1 MYILLKI
8 SFAFTFLLLL
18 VGCKSNTS
26 ISYDLDD
33 KGKEFQDYPTNII
46 LLIGDGMGL
55 TQISAAMYS
64 NNNRLALAKF
74 PVIGFHKS
82 HAANEL
88 ITDSAA
94 GGTAI
99 ACGIKTNNG
108 NIGTDENGLP
118 TLSILEELDSMNF
131 STGMIVTSTIVHA
144 TPAAFAA
151 HRARREMYEE
161 IALDYLNANVDLLIG
176 GGRQYFQNREMD
188 DRDLINEFE
197 NKGYVVMD
205 QLYTTMNKI
214 KWPLD
219 KNLLYF
225 TADKQPLTVSGG
237 RDYLSFAVRQGVQY
251 LEQKSNKGFFLL
263 VEGSQIDWMNHAND
277 GRGVVMETLDF
288 DRAIWE
294 AIQYANKKGNTLVLV
309 TADHESGGMSIE
321 ADSRMNKLK
330 YGFTT
335 NGHTAAMI
343 PVFAYGPGSS
353 LFRGIYENTSIY
365 HKMRAVLGLKERI
378 NPLSPNP
385 SSE

>member
-1 MYILLKI
+1 MYISLKI

-26 ISYDLDD
+26 ISYDLDE
-33 KGKEFQDYPTNII
+33 KSKEFQDNPTNII

-118 TLSILEELDSMNF
+118 TLSILEELDSINY

>member
-1 MYILLKI
+1 MYSLLKI

-18 VGCKSNTS
+18 VGCKSNIS
-26 ISYDLDD
+26 ISYDLDE
-33 KGKEFQDYPTNII
+33 KGKEFREYPTNII

-82 HAANEL
+82 HAADEL

-108 NIGTDENGLP
+108 NIGTDENGLA
-118 TLSILEELDSMNF
+118 TVSILEELDSLNF

-151 HRARREMYEE
+151 HQARREMYEE
-161 IALDYLNANVDLLIG
+161 IALDYLDTNVDLLIG

-188 DRDLINEFE
+188 DRNLIIEFE
-197 NKGYVVMD
+197 NKGYIVMD

-225 TADKQPLTVSGG
+225 TADKQPLTVSEG

-321 ADSRMNKLK
+321 ADSKMNKLK

-365 HKMRAVLGLKERI
+365 HKMRAALGLKEKI
-378 NPLSPNP
+378 NPPSPNP

>member
-1 MYILLKI
+1 MYIFLKI

-26 ISYDLDD
+26 ISYDLDEKD
-33 KGKEFQDYPTNII
+33 KEFQDYPTNII

-108 NIGTDENGLP
+108 NIGTDENGLA
-118 TLSILEELDSMNF
+118 TVSILEELDSMNF

-151 HRARREMYEE
+151 HQARREMYEE
-161 IALDYLNANVDLLIG
+161 IALDYLDANVDLLIG

-188 DRDLINEFE
+188 DRNLINEFE

-321 ADSRMNKLK
+321 ADSKMNKLK

-343 PVFAYGPGSS
+343 PVFAYGPRSS

-365 HKMRAVLGLKERI
+365 HKMRAALGLKEKI
-378 NPLSPNP
+378 NLPSPNP

>member
-1 MYILLKI
+1 MYSLLKI

-18 VGCKSNTS
+18 VGCKSNIS
-26 ISYDLDD
+26 ISYDLDE
-33 KGKEFQDYPTNII
+33 KGKEFQEYPTNII

-108 NIGTDENGLP
+108 NIGTDENGIP

-161 IALDYLNANVDLLIG
+161 IALDYLDANVDLLIG

-188 DRDLINEFE
+188 DRDLVNEFE

-237 RDYLSFAVRQGVQY
+237 RNYLSFAVRQGVQY

-321 ADSRMNKLK
+321 AESRMNKLK

-343 PVFAYGPGSS
+343 PVFAYGPGSN

-365 HKMRAVLGLKERI
+365 HKMRTVLGLKERI

>member
-1 MYILLKI
+1 MYIFLKI

-33 KGKEFQDYPTNII
+33 KGKELQDYPTNII

>member
-26 ISYDLDD
+26 ISYDLEEKD
-33 KGKEFQDYPTNII
+33 KEFQDYPTNII

-188 DRDLINEFE
+188 DRDLVNEFE

>member
-1 MYILLKI
+1 MYISLKI

-26 ISYDLDD
+26 ISYDLDE
-33 KGKEFQDYPTNII
+33 KGKEFQDNPTNII

-118 TLSILEELDSMNF
+118 TVSILEELDSMNF

-151 HRARREMYEE
+151 HQARREMYEE
-161 IALDYLNANVDLLIG
+161 IALDYLDAKVDLLIG

-251 LEQKSNKGFFLL
+251 LEQKSNKGFFLI

-294 AIQYANKKGNTLVLV
+294 AIQYANRKGNTLVLV

-343 PVFAYGPGSS
+343 PVFAYGPGST

-365 HKMRAVLGLKERI
+365 HKMRVALGLKEKI
-378 NPLSPNP
+378 NPPSPNP

>member
-1 MYILLKI
+1 MYSLLKI

-18 VGCKSNTS
+18 VGCKSNIS
-26 ISYDLDD
+26 ISYDLDE
-33 KGKEFQDYPTNII
+33 KGKEFREYPTNII

-82 HAANEL
+82 HAADEL

-108 NIGTDENGLP
+108 NIGTDENGLA
-118 TLSILEELDSMNF
+118 TVSILEELDSLNF

-151 HRARREMYEE
+151 HQARREMYEE
-161 IALDYLNANVDLLIG
+161 IALDYLDTNVDLLIG

-188 DRDLINEFE
+188 DRNLIIEFE
-197 NKGYVVMD
+197 NKGYIVMD

-321 ADSRMNKLK
+321 ADSKMNKLK

-365 HKMRAVLGLKERI
+365 HKMRAALGLKKKI
-378 NPLSPNP
+378 NPPSPNP

>member
-1 MYILLKI
+1 MYIFLKI

-26 ISYDLDD
+26 ISFDLDD

>member
-1 MYILLKI
+1 MYIFLKI

-26 ISYDLDD
+26 ISYDLEEKD
-33 KGKEFQDYPTNII
+33 KEFQDYPTNII

-108 NIGTDENGLP
+108 NIGTDENGLA
-118 TLSILEELDSMNF
+118 TVSILEELDSMNF

-151 HRARREMYEE
+151 HQARREMYEE
-161 IALDYLNANVDLLIG
+161 IALDYLDANVDLLIG

-188 DRDLINEFE
+188 DRDLIYEFE

-219 KNLLYF
+219 KNLVYF

-294 AIQYANKKGNTLVLV
+294 AIQYANKQGNTLVLV

-321 ADSRMNKLK
+321 ADSKMNKLK

-365 HKMRAVLGLKERI
+365 HKMRAALGLKEKI
-378 NPLSPNP
+378 NLPSPNP

>member
-1 MYILLKI
+1 MYISLKI

-26 ISYDLDD
+26 ISYDLDE
-33 KGKEFQDYPTNII
+33 KSKEFQDNPTNII

-118 TLSILEELDSMNF
+118 TLSILEELDSMKF

-161 IALDYLNANVDLLIG
+161 IALDYLDANVDLLIG

-188 DRDLINEFE
+188 DRDLVNEFE

-237 RDYLSFAVRQGVQY
+237 RDYLSFAVRQGVQF

-294 AIQYANKKGNTLVLV
+294 AIQYANRKGNTLVLV

-343 PVFAYGPGSS
+343 PVFAYGPGSN
-353 LFRGIYENTSIY
+353 LFRGIYDNTSIY
-365 HKMRAVLGLKERI
+365 HKMRAALGLKEKI
-378 NPLSPNP
+378 NLLSPNP
-385 SSE
+385 LSE

>member
-1 MYILLKI
+1 MHIFSKTVLVFFIL
-8 SFAFTFLLLL
+8 FLIN
-18 VGCKSNTS
+18 GCKSSTTVN
-26 ISYDLDD
+26 YELAQND
-33 KGKEFQDYPTNII
+33 KEFQEYPTNII

-55 TQISAAMYS
+55 TQISAAIYS

-108 NIGTDENGLP
+108 NIGTDQNGLS
-118 TLSILEELDSMNF
+118 TISILEELDSMNF

-151 HRARREMYEE
+151 HQARREMYEE
-161 IALDYLNANVDLLIG
+161 IALDYLDANIDLLIG

-197 NKGYVVMD
+197 NKGYLVMD
-205 QLYTTMNKI
+205 QLYTIMNKI

-237 RDYLSFAVRQGVQY
+237 RNYLSFAVRQGVQY

-294 AIQYANKKGNTLVLV
+294 AIQYANRQGNTLVLV

-343 PVFAYGPGSS
+343 PVFAYGPGST

-365 HKMRAVLGLKERI
+365 HKMRAALGLKERI
-378 NPLSPNP
+378 NPPSPNP

>member
-1 MYILLKI
+1 MYFLLKI

-188 DRDLINEFE
+188 DRDLIDEFE

>member
-8 SFAFTFLLLL
+8 SFAFTFLLFL

-26 ISYDLDD
+26 ISYDLDE

-118 TLSILEELDSMNF
+118 TLSILEELDSMKF

-161 IALDYLNANVDLLIG
+161 IALDYLDANVDLLIG

-188 DRDLINEFE
+188 DRDLVNEFE

-237 RDYLSFAVRQGVQY
+237 RNYLSFAVRQGVQY

-294 AIQYANKKGNTLVLV
+294 AIQYANRNGNTLVLV

-321 ADSRMNKLK
+321 ADSKMNKLK

-343 PVFAYGPGSS
+343 PVFAYGPGSN

-365 HKMRAVLGLKERI
+365 HKMRTALGLKERV

>member
-1 MYILLKI
+1 MHIFSITGLAFCILFLI
-8 SFAFTFLLLL
+8 S
-18 VGCKSNTS
+18 GCKSNTTV
-26 ISYDLDD
+26 SYELDQN
-33 KGKEFQDYPTNII
+33 GHEFQDYPTNII

-108 NIGTDENGLP
+108 NIGTDENGHS
-118 TLSILEELDSMNF
+118 TESILEELDSMDY

-197 NKGYVVMD
+197 KKGYVVMD
-205 QLYTTMNKI
+205 QL
-214 KWPLD
+214 
-219 KNLLYF
+219 
-225 TADKQPLTVSGG
+225 
-237 RDYLSFAVRQGVQY
+237 
-251 LEQKSNKGFFLL
+251 
-263 VEGSQIDWMNHAND
+263 
-277 GRGVVMETLDF
+277 
-288 DRAIWE
+288 
-294 AIQYANKKGNTLVLV
+294 
-309 TADHESGGMSIE
+309 
-321 ADSRMNKLK
+321 
-330 YGFTT
+330 
-335 NGHTAAMI
+335 
-343 PVFAYGPGSS
+343 
-353 LFRGIYENTSIY
+353 
-365 HKMRAVLGLKERI
+365 
-378 NPLSPNP
+378 
-385 SSE
+385 

>member
-1 MYILLKI
+1 MYIFLKI

-18 VGCKSNTS
+18 VGCKSNSS
-26 ISYDLDD
+26 ISYDLDE
-33 KGKEFQDYPTNII
+33 KGKDFQDYPTNII

-108 NIGTDENGLP
+108 NIGTDENGIP

-365 HKMRAVLGLKERI
+365 HKMRAVLGLKERF
-378 NPLSPNP
+378 NPLSPNT

>member
-1 MYILLKI
+1 MYIFLKI

-26 ISYDLDD
+26 ISYDLDE
-33 KGKEFQDYPTNII
+33 KGKDFQDYPTNII

-321 ADSRMNKLK
+321 AESRMNKLK

-343 PVFAYGPGSS
+343 PVFAYGPGAN

-365 HKMRAVLGLKERI
+365 HKMRTVLGLKERI

>member
-1 MYILLKI
+1 MYIFLKI

-64 NNNRLALAKF
+64 NNNRLALTKF

>member
-1 MYILLKI
+1 MYIFLKI

-237 RDYLSFAVRQGVQY
+237 RNYLSFAVRQGVQY

>member
-1 MYILLKI
+1 MHIFSKTVLVFFIL
-8 SFAFTFLLLL
+8 FLIN
-18 VGCKSNTS
+18 GCKSST
-26 ISYDLDD
+26 IVSYELAQND
-33 KGKEFQDYPTNII
+33 KEFQEYPTNII

-55 TQISAAMYS
+55 TQISAAIYS

-108 NIGTDENGLP
+108 NIGTDQNGLS
-118 TLSILEELDSMNF
+118 TISILEELDSMNF

-151 HRARREMYEE
+151 HQARREMYEE
-161 IALDYLNANVDLLIG
+161 IALDYLDANIDLLIG

-197 NKGYVVMD
+197 NKGYLVMD

-237 RDYLSFAVRQGVQY
+237 RNYLSFAVRQGVQY

-294 AIQYANKKGNTLVLV
+294 AIQYANRQGNTLVLV

-343 PVFAYGPGSS
+343 PVFAYGPGST

-365 HKMRAVLGLKERI
+365 HKMRAALGLKERI
-378 NPLSPNP
+378 NPPSPNP

>member
-1 MYILLKI
+1 MYIFSKI
-8 SFAFTFLLLL
+8 YFAFTLLLLL
-18 VGCKSNTS
+18 VGCKSNTTL
-26 ISYDLDD
+26 SYDLEEN
-33 KGKEFQDYPTNII
+33 GKDFQDYPTNII

-108 NIGTDENGLP
+108 NIGTDENGSP
-118 TLSILEELDSMNF
+118 AVSILEELDSMNF

-161 IALDYLNANVDLLIG
+161 IALDYLKANVDLLIG

-188 DRDLINEFE
+188 DRDLINDFE

-219 KNLLYF
+219 KNILYF

-237 RDYLSFAVRQGVQY
+237 RNYLSFAVRQGVQY

-294 AIQYANKKGNTLVLV
+294 SIQYANRKGNTLVLV

-343 PVFAYGPGSS
+343 PVFAYGPGAN

-365 HKMRAVLGLKERI
+365 HKMRAALGLKEKI
-378 NPLSPNP
+378 SPPSPNP

>member
-1 MYILLKI
+1 MYIFLKI

-26 ISYDLDD
+26 ISYDLDE
-33 KGKEFQDYPTNII
+33 KGKDFQDYPTNII

>member
-1 MYILLKI
+1 MYIFLKI

-365 HKMRAVLGLKERI
+365 HKMRAVLGLKERF
-378 NPLSPNP
+378 NPLSPNT

>member
-1 MYILLKI
+1 MYISLKI

-26 ISYDLDD
+26 ISYDLDE
-33 KGKEFQDYPTNII
+33 KSKEFQDNPTNII

-118 TLSILEELDSMNF
+118 TLSILEELDSMKF

-161 IALDYLNANVDLLIG
+161 IALDYLDANVDLLIG

-188 DRDLINEFE
+188 DRDLVNEFE

-237 RDYLSFAVRQGVQY
+237 RNYLSFAVRQGVQY

-294 AIQYANKKGNTLVLV
+294 AIQYANRKGNTLVLV

-343 PVFAYGPGSS
+343 PVFAYGPGSN
-353 LFRGIYENTSIY
+353 LFRGIYENTTIY
-365 HKMRAVLGLKERI
+365 HKMRAALGLKERV

>member
-1 MYILLKI
+1 MYIFLKI

-26 ISYDLDD
+26 ISYDLEEKD
-33 KGKEFQDYPTNII
+33 KEFQDYPTNII

-108 NIGTDENGLP
+108 NIGTDENGLA
-118 TLSILEELDSMNF
+118 TESILEELDSMNF

-151 HRARREMYEE
+151 HQARREMYEE
-161 IALDYLNANVDLLIG
+161 IALDYLDANVDLLIG

-188 DRDLINEFE
+188 DRNLINEFE

-321 ADSRMNKLK
+321 ADSKMNKLK

-365 HKMRAVLGLKERI
+365 HKMRAALGLKEKI
-378 NPLSPNP
+378 NPPSPNP

>member
-1 MYILLKI
+1 MYFLLKI

-26 ISYDLDD
+26 ISYDLDE
-33 KGKEFQDYPTNII
+33 KGKDFQDYPTNII

-118 TLSILEELDSMNF
+118 TLSILEELDSINY
-131 STGMIVTSTIVHA
+131 STGMIVTSSIVHA

-161 IALDYLNANVDLLIG
+161 IALDYLDANVDLLIG

-188 DRDLINEFE
+188 DRDLVNEFE

-237 RDYLSFAVRQGVQY
+237 RNYLSFAVRQGVQY

-330 YGFTT
+330 FGFTT

-343 PVFAYGPGSS
+343 PVFAYGPGAN
-353 LFRGIYENTSIY
+353 LFRGIYENTTIY
-365 HKMRAVLGLKERI
+365 HKMRAALGLKERA

>member
-1 MYILLKI
+1 MYIFLKI

-26 ISYDLDD
+26 ISYDLEEKD
-33 KGKEFQDYPTNII
+33 KEFQDYPTNII

-108 NIGTDENGLP
+108 NIGTDENGLA
-118 TLSILEELDSMNF
+118 TESILEELDSMNF

-151 HRARREMYEE
+151 HQARREMYEE
-161 IALDYLNANVDLLIG
+161 IALDYLDANVDLLIG

-188 DRDLINEFE
+188 DRNLINEFE

-321 ADSRMNKLK
+321 ADSKMNKLK

-343 PVFAYGPGSS
+343 PVFADGPGSS

-365 HKMRAVLGLKERI
+365 HKMRAALGLKEKI
-378 NPLSPNP
+378 NLPSPNP

>member
-197 NKGYVVMD
+197 NKGYIVMD

-321 ADSRMNKLK
+321 ADSKMNKLK

>member
-1 MYILLKI
+1 MYIFLKI

-26 ISYDLDD
+26 ISYDLEEKD
-33 KGKEFQDYPTNII
+33 KEFQDYPTNII

-108 NIGTDENGLP
+108 NIGTDENGLA
-118 TLSILEELDSMNF
+118 TVSILEELDSLNF

-144 TPAAFAA
+144 TPATFAA
-151 HRARREMYEE
+151 HQARREMYEE
-161 IALDYLNANVDLLIG
+161 IALDYLDANVDLLIG

-188 DRDLINEFE
+188 DRNLINEFE
-197 NKGYVVMD
+197 NKGYLVMD

-321 ADSRMNKLK
+321 ADSKMNKLK

-343 PVFAYGPGSS
+343 PVFAYGPGSN

-365 HKMRAVLGLKERI
+365 DKMRAALGLKEKI
-378 NPLSPNP
+378 NLPSPNP

>member
-1 MYILLKI
+1 MYSLLKI
-8 SFAFTFLLLL
+8 SFGFTFLLLL

-26 ISYDLDD
+26 ISYDLDE
-33 KGKEFQDYPTNII
+33 KGKDFQDYPTNII

-118 TLSILEELDSMNF
+118 TLSILEELDSINY
-131 STGMIVTSTIVHA
+131 STGMIVTSSIVHA

-161 IALDYLNANVDLLIG
+161 IALDYLDANVDLLIG

-188 DRDLINEFE
+188 DRDLVNEFE

-237 RDYLSFAVRQGVQY
+237 RNYLSFAVRQGVQY

-330 YGFTT
+330 FGFTT

-343 PVFAYGPGSS
+343 PVFAYGPGAN
-353 LFRGIYENTSIY
+353 LFRGIYENTTIY
-365 HKMRAVLGLKERI
+365 HKMRAALGLKERA

>member
-1 MYILLKI
+1 MYIFLKI

-33 KGKEFQDYPTNII
+33 KGKDFQDYPTNII

>member
-1 MYILLKI
+1 MYITLKI
-8 SFAFTFLLLL
+8 YLAFTILLLL
-18 VGCKSNTS
+18 VGCKSNTT
-26 ISYDLDD
+26 ISYDLDE

-151 HRARREMYEE
+151 HQARREMYEE
-161 IALDYLNANVDLLIG
+161 IALDYLDANVDLLIG

-294 AIQYANKKGNTLVLV
+294 AIQYANRKGNTLVLV

-343 PVFAYGPGSS
+343 PVFAYGPGST

-365 HKMRAVLGLKERI
+365 HKMRAVLGLKEKI
-378 NPLSPNP
+378 NPPSPNP

>member
-1 MYILLKI
+1 MYSLLKI

-18 VGCKSNTS
+18 VGCKSNIS
-26 ISYDLDD
+26 ISYDLDE
-33 KGKEFQDYPTNII
+33 KGKEFQEYPTNII

-108 NIGTDENGLP
+108 NIGTDENGIP

-161 IALDYLNANVDLLIG
+161 IALDYLDANVDLLIG

-188 DRDLINEFE
+188 DRDLVNEFE

-321 ADSRMNKLK
+321 AESRMNKLK

-343 PVFAYGPGSS
+343 PVFAYGPGSN

-365 HKMRAVLGLKERI
+365 HKMRTVLGLKERI

>member
-1 MYILLKI
+1 MYSLLKI

-26 ISYDLDD
+26 ISYDLDE

-118 TLSILEELDSMNF
+118 TLSILEELDSINY
-131 STGMIVTSTIVHA
+131 STGMIVTSSIVHA

-161 IALDYLNANVDLLIG
+161 IALDYLDANVDLLIG

-188 DRDLINEFE
+188 DRDLVNEFE

-237 RDYLSFAVRQGVQY
+237 RNYLSFAVRQGVQY

-330 YGFTT
+330 FGFTT

-343 PVFAYGPGSS
+343 PVFAYGPGAN
-353 LFRGIYENTSIY
+353 LFRGIYENTTIY
-365 HKMRAVLGLKERI
+365 HKMRAALGLKERA

>member
-1 MYILLKI
+1 MYIFLKI

-26 ISYDLDD
+26 ISYDLDEKSKD
-33 KGKEFQDYPTNII
+33 FQDYPTNII

-108 NIGTDENGLP
+108 NIGTDENGIP

-237 RDYLSFAVRQGVQY
+237 RDYLSFSVRQGVQY

-365 HKMRAVLGLKERI
+365 HKMRAVLGLKERF
-378 NPLSPNP
+378 NPLSPNT

>member
-1 MYILLKI
+1 MYIFLKI
-8 SFAFTFLLLL
+8 SFAYTILFLL
-18 VGCKSNTS
+18 VGCKSNTT
-26 ISYDLDD
+26 ISYDLDE

-118 TLSILEELDSMNF
+118 TVSILEELDSMNF

-237 RDYLSFAVRQGVQY
+237 RNYLSFAVRQGVQY

-294 AIQYANKKGNTLVLV
+294 AIQYANRKGNTLVLV

-343 PVFAYGPGSS
+343 PVFAYGPGST

-365 HKMRAVLGLKERI
+365 HKMRAALGLKEKI
-378 NPLSPNP
+378 NPPSPNP

>member
-1 MYILLKI
+1 MYISLKI
-8 SFAFTFLLLL
+8 SFAFTILLLL
-18 VGCKSNTS
+18 VGCKSNTT
-26 ISYDLDD
+26 ISYDLDEN
-33 KGKEFQDYPTNII
+33 GKEFQDYPTNII

-118 TLSILEELDSMNF
+118 TVSILEELDSMNF

-151 HRARREMYEE
+151 HQARREMYEE
-161 IALDYLNANVDLLIG
+161 IALDYLDANIDLLIG

-225 TADKQPLTVSGG
+225 TADKKPLTVSGG

-294 AIQYANKKGNTLVLV
+294 AIQYANRKGNTLVLV

-343 PVFAYGPGSS
+343 PVFAYGPGST

-365 HKMRAVLGLKERI
+365 HKMRAVLGLKEKI
-378 NPLSPNP
+378 NPPSPNP

>member
-1 MYILLKI
+1 MYIFSKI
-8 SFAFTFLLLL
+8 SFVFTLLLLL
-18 VGCKSNTS
+18 VGCKSSTTV
-26 ISYDLDD
+26 SYDLEEND
-33 KGKEFQDYPTNII
+33 KEFQDYPTNII

-118 TLSILEELDSMNF
+118 TISILEELDSMNF

-161 IALDYLNANVDLLIG
+161 IALDYLDANVDLLIG

-197 NKGYVVMD
+197 NKGYLVVD

-237 RDYLSFAVRQGVQY
+237 RNYLSFAVRQGVQY

-294 AIQYANKKGNTLVLV
+294 AVQYANRKGNTLVLV

-343 PVFAYGPGSS
+343 PVFAYGPGAN

-365 HKMRAVLGLKERI
+365 HKMRAALGLKEKI
-378 NPLSPNP
+378 SPPSPNP